1 MNSIDEMYHSC
12 RWCKHN
18 IHDKCVKMSKVF
30 TNTGV
35 SSAYQMAEDG
45 RLHEAIEE
53 SLTKPK
59 FDYLKDLLQ
68 EYGISNKRYKEILK
82 AIEEDLEMNKNNF
95 IEYIDE
101 GVSRLFLNNEV
112 DSVEDLE
119 LIDPEAFYCKYFE

>member
-1 MNSIDEMYHSC
+1 MIDKAQFE
-12 RWCKHN
+12 K
-18 IHDKCVKMSKVF
+18 D
-30 TNTGV
+30 NTGLV
-35 SSAYQMAEDG
+35 EAIKNLKKEERDTLFSIIRKYENQMAEDG